1 MWSELMKKIYY
12 KYEEIINYLI
22 FGILTTIISVITYL
36 FFANI
41 IFSIKND
48 LTIQIS
54 NVLSWICAVTF
65 AYITNRKYVF
75 KSKIKGKKQIKEA
88 MNFFLSRIFSLI
100 VDMLMMY
107 ILFSII
113 HMDDTI
119 AKLLVQIVVVI
130 LNYLLSKIIVFKK
143 NNNKEI

>member
-1 MWSELMKKIYY
+1 MKKLYY
-12 KYEEIINYLI
+12 KYEEIISYLI
-22 FGILTTIISVITYL
+22 FGVLTTIVSIATYL

-41 IFSIKND
+41 LFSVKTD

-75 KSKIKGKKQIKEA
+75 KSKIKGKKQIKEVS
-88 MNFFLSRIFSLI
+88 NFFLARLFSLF
-100 VDMLMMY
+100 VDMFMMY
-107 ILFSII
+107 ILFSVV

-119 AKLLVQIVVVI
+119 AKVIVQVVVVI
-130 LNYLLSKIIVFKK
+130 LNYVLSKIIVFKK
-143 NNNKEI
+143 D

>member
-1 MWSELMKKIYY
+1 MKKLYY

>member
-1 MWSELMKKIYY
+1 MKKLYY

-36 FFANI
+36 FFANF

-119 AKLLVQIVVVI
+119 AKIFVQIIVVI

-143 NNNKEI
+143 NNDKVI

>member
-1 MWSELMKKIYY
+1 MWSELMKKLYY